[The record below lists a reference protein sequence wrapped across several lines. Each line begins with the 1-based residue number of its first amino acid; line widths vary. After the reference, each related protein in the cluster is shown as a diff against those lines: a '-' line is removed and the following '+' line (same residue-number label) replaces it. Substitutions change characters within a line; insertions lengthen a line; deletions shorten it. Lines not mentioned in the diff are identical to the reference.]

1 MVVQLAVSISMT
13 QPSLMI
19 KKQLLC
25 TEVEKSWN
33 ESPSPFLTQLM
44 DLNE

>member
-1 MVVQLAVSISMT
+1 MVIQLTVSISIT

-19 KKQLLC
+19 KKQLLS

-33 ESPSPFLTQLM
+33 ESLSPFLTQLM